1 MTYIDNRDWPE
12 YNAQLVRRGEFYL
25 DLSCVKNWSWELRE
39 MNRKK
44 TGAPYKYPNTFIT
57 FASIIYSFLRLPYRQ
72 LEGFIGRLST
82 YEPGLVAADYTTL
95 HKRISKQKLEIE
107 IPENDAVVAVDST
120 GIKPTSRSKIISN
133 HPLFWLILGSIIDIM
148 SINARKLSHRFFQL
162 VLAPSYS
169 CSCHVQCAN
178 I

>member
-1 MTYIDNRDWPE
+1 MGKRGPKPRFLDVACPNEQCSQFGITGEGNVTIYAVSIKLKQIKYNYYFMAYIDNREWPE
-12 YNAQLVRRGEFYL
+12 YNAKLVRRGEFYL

-57 FASIIYSFLRLPYRQ
+57 FPSIIYSFLRLPYRQ

-95 HKRISKQKLEIE
+95 HKRISKQKLEI
-107 IPENDAVVAVDST
+107 
-120 GIKPTSRSKIISN
+120 
-133 HPLFWLILGSIIDIM
+133 IL
-148 SINARKLSHRFFQL
+148 
-162 VLAPSYS
+162 Y
-169 CSCHVQCAN
+169 
-178 I
+178 

>member
-120 GIKPTSRSKIISN
+120 GIKVTNRGIGCAKNTESSGEDGLKFMWQLMLNQRGYCLWKLQKKIPRI
-133 HPLFWLILGSIIDIM
+133 
-148 SINARKLSHRFFQL
+148 ARF
-162 VLAPSYS
+162 
-169 CSCHVQCAN
+169 CALC
-178 I
+178 